1 VQAVRRPGRRAATVF
16 VVISG
21 CRRVVVAAVRRTFA
35 ATAGLLLLLPLAP
48 GRATVASGF
57 RRLVRVDVGGALFL
71 LLVAVVLT
79 VGRGIA
85 ETIRAGSTSHRAGV
99 GAGGRLRPDN
109 AVFAAVL
116 FLWLDRGRR

>member
-1 VQAVRRPGRRAATVF
+1 VQAVRRPGRRAATAI

-21 CRRVVVAAVRRTFA
+21 CRRVVVATVRRTFA

-57 RRLVRVDVGGALFL
+57 RRLVRVNVGGALFL
-71 LLVAVVLT
+71 LLVAVLT

-85 ETIRAGSTSHRAGV
+85 ETIRAGSTRDRAGV
-99 GAGGRLRPDN
+99 GAGGRLRPDS

-116 FLWLDRGRR
+116 LLWLDRGRR